1 MIIDSPKQ
9 KTSEI
14 AWIFGI
20 GSIFGAKKH
29 TVRALFFQKMNES
42 RRDFVDIGTF
52 SKLPG
57 LRQFGLIVELLWT
70 RPTHIFFVSPAVIDV
85 AFARVLAP
93 RTTIVIAER
102 TPAKSIS
109 AVFATTVV
117 QIVDGIEKKRGII
130 SPTLLSVYG
139 LDAKGYMLIDARS
152 LEQQEVKQA
161 VRRFLGRYPVAIF
174 GGEAL
179 HMKGTIHVPEARDA
193 STLYALFS
201 GALGVVTTS
210 DMREETMSYGTVYTG
225 SLAPKD
231 EPTTIEEWMILGH
244 EARVE
249 VEIRSTWE
257 KRATAIVDQIEMAS
271 LLKHGVLAHE

>member
-42 RRDFVDIGTF
+42 RRDFVDIGTL
-52 SKLPG
+52 SRLPI
-57 LRQFGLIVELLWT
+57 LRQFGLAIELLWN
-70 RPTHIFFVSPAVIDV
+70 RPTHVFIVSPS
-85 AFARVLAP
+85 VLDMVLVRILAL
-93 RTTIVIAER
+93 RATVVIAER
-102 TPAKSIS
+102 TPSKTLLS
-109 AVFATTVV
+109 ALAATVV
-117 QIVDGIEKKRGII
+117 QVVDGIEKKRGII
-130 SPTLLSVYG
+130 SPTLLSIYG

-174 GGEAL
+174 GGGAL

-201 GALGVVTTS
+201 GALGVVTTG
-210 DMREETMSYGTVYTG
+210 DLREEMMSYGTVYTG